1 MGNNLTESGF
11 PIFEI
16 DESEI
21 IGNSEVIYWMFGIID
36 RISKESRVFCVLN
49 NRSSDNL
56 LKLIKDNIATH
67 ENQNMDLEEEYL
79 ENARIYYDCFASYQ
93 PNRFR
98 ENGYFLKRVNHSV
111 WFGYGNFHT
120 NNVEGLWSQIKR
132 LSKNF
137 SGISIGSIEKLYH
150 TDIEK
155 KII

>member
-56 LKLIKDNIATH
+56 LKLIKDNIATQ
-67 ENQNMDLEEEYL
+67 NQNMNLDEEYL
-79 ENARIYYDCFASYQ
+79 ENARINSDFFASYQ
-93 PNRFR
+93 RTRFR
-98 ENGYFLKRVNHSV
+98 ETGYFLKRVNHSV
-111 WFGYGNFHT
+111 WFGYGNFST
-120 NNVEGLWSQIKR
+120 NNMRGLWSQINI
-132 LSKNF
+132 LSIN
-137 SGISIGSIEKLYH
+137 IL
-150 TDIEK
+150 T
-155 KII
+155 